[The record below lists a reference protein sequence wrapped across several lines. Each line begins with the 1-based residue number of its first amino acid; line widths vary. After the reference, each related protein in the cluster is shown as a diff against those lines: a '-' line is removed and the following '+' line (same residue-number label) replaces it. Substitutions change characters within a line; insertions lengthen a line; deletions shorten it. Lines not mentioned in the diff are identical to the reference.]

1 MSNAHPL
8 STAVEEEVQLCR
20 VSDLSAQ
27 PVRWLWPGRLA
38 LGKLSLLEGDPGL
51 GKSLITLDLC
61 ARVSRGLPFPDSS
74 GGQPCNC
81 LVLNAEDG
89 EADTVRSRL
98 VALGADL
105 DRVFVLTRGLTGQT
119 IRLPSK
125 LNVLD
130 DALER
135 TQARLTVIDP
145 LLAFLDASVASG
157 NDQSVRRALT
167 PLAALAARHETAL
180 LMARHLNKRGG
191 KQAIYRGGGAIG
203 LVGACRSAWLVG
215 QDPVVAGQCVLAQV
229 KNNLAAVQGS
239 LAYRVTA
246 QDGGAP
252 QLSWLGTSPWTADQ
266 LVAGS
271 TRGLA
276 RIQARSFLQQALK
289 DGPRLT
295 RELWAEGEKQGL
307 KARTLQRAMQDLL
320 IRRERVVEGG
330 VQKNYWLLPGQV
342 LPAAAPEADDPYSLE
357 PWLAP
362 LREKYP
368 SATPLD
374 EE

>member
-1 MSNAHPL
+1 
-8 STAVEEEVQLCR
+8 
-20 VSDLSAQ
+20 
-27 PVRWLWPGRLA
+27 
-38 LGKLSLLEGDPGL
+38 
-51 GKSLITLDLC
+51 
-61 ARVSRGLPFPDSS
+61 
-74 GGQPCNC
+74 
-81 LVLNAEDG
+81 
-89 EADTVRSRL
+89 
-98 VALGADL
+98 
-105 DRVFVLTRGLTGQT
+105 
-119 IRLPSK
+119 
-125 LNVLD
+125 
-130 DALER
+130 
-135 TQARLTVIDP
+135 
-145 LLAFLDASVASG
+145 
-157 NDQSVRRALT
+157 LT
-167 PLAALAARHETAL
+167 PLAALAARRETAL

-215 QDPVVAGQCVLAQV
+215 QGPVVAGQCVLAQV
-229 KNNLAAVQGS
+229 KNNLAAAQNS

-246 QDGGAP
+246 QDGGPP

-266 LVAGS
+266 LVSGS
-271 TRGLA
+271 PRGLA

-295 RELWAEGEKQGL
+295 RDLWADGEKQGL
-307 KARTLQRAMQDLL
+307 KARTLQRAMQDLS

-342 LPAAAPEADDPYSLE
+342 LPAAAPQADDPYSLE
-357 PWLAP
+357 PWVAP